1 MHGIL
6 IYEKLLFL
14 IDSISV
20 TNGKITLNGTCVNP
34 EDGLPEGD
42 NMKWTWRGTDNSVI
56 YRCISDNVFYHL
68 KVNKGDKL
76 NIIQPIEIR

>member
-1 MHGIL
+1 VHGIL

-20 TNGKITLNGTCVNP
+20 ANGRITLNGTCVNP

-42 NMKWTWRGTDNSVI
+42 NVEWTWRGTDNSVI
-56 YRCISDNVFYHL
+56 CKNISDNVFYHL
-68 KVNKGDKL
+68 QVSKGNKL